1 MSEGFRFTYRTR
13 TEFSDTDVTG
23 VVYYGRYPVLFDRAV
38 FAYRRHLGLDLL
50 GPPGHHFLVRAMA
63 AQYHASLRFD
73 DEVEVHVRVATIGRT
88 SHGCDLRV
96 ERVDDDER
104 IHCADGQVTV
114 VGVDGYGAQSRP
126 SPMPVELRRQI
137 ETFEGLG

>member
-13 TEFSDTDVTG
+13 TEFSDK
-23 VVYYGRYPVLFDRAV
+23 
-38 FAYRRHLGLDLL
+38 
-50 GPPGHHFLVRAMA
+50 
-63 AQYHASLRFD
+63 
-73 DEVEVHVRVATIGRT
+73 VEVHVRVATIGRT

-126 SPMPVELRRQI
+126 SPMPAELRRQI